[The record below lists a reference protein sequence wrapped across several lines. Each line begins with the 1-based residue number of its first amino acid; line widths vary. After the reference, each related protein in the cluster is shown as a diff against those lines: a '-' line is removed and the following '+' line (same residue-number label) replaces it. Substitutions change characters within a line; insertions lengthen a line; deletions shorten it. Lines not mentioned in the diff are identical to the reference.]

1 MRKMGLIATAALLMA
16 GLLFWN
22 RTHNDI
28 ALPSVTE
35 SLSQIIPPHPL
46 SIEGMRKGDYPGSEI
61 TYEATLSAQ
70 PSYNQ
75 YIVSYRSDNYR
86 IQSLLTV
93 PRNNQPENGFPV
105 IIFNHGYIP
114 PEEYRTTERY
124 VAYVNSLVAAGYVVI
139 KPDYRG
145 HGESEGNPEGAY
157 YSPAYTRDVLNAVSS
172 VKTLDFVD
180 PDRIGMWGHSMGGHI
195 VLRSMVVNPDIKAGV
210 IWGGVVASYQ
220 DMMSNW
226 NRSRPWQPSER
237 EQATRR
243 SGRQTFIEQY
253 GSPEQ
258 NKVFWDSIS
267 PITYVSDVSGP
278 MQIHHGLADDV
289 VPHQFSQSLHE
300 ALESAGKISEYFT
313 YQGGDHN
320 LSGADFNIAMR
331 RTVDFY
337 KQHL

>member
-28 ALPSVTE
+28 VLPSVTE

-124 VAYVNSLVAAGYVVI
+124 VAYVNSLAAAGYVVM

-157 YSPAYTRDVLNAVSS
+157 YSPAYTRDVLNAIAS

-210 IWGGVVASYQ
+210 IWGGVVTSYQ

-267 PITYVSDVSGP
+267 PIAYVSDVSGP
-278 MQIHHGLADDV
+278 IQIHHGLADDV
-289 VPHQFSQSLHE
+289 VPHEFSQSLHE
-300 ALESAGKISEYFT
+300 ALESAGKTSEYFA

-320 LSGADFNIAMR
+320 LSGADFNIAMQ